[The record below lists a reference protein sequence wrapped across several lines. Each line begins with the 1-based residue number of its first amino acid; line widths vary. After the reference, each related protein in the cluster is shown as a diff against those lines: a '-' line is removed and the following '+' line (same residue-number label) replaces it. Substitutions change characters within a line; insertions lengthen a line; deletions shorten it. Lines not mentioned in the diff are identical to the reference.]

1 MSKKRKKAKR
11 LDFTAANNI
20 VSFNRDDADEM
31 ISKDDM
37 HGFADYVI
45 ARNAAR
51 MLLSESICPHL
62 FQQAMMD
69 EMADQGMEVV

>member
-1 MSKKRKKAKR
+1 MSKKKKAKR
-11 LDFTAANNI
+11 IDFSAANNI
-20 VSFNRDDADEM
+20 VSFNRGDVDEM
-31 ISKDDM
+31 ISKDDL
-37 HGFADYVI
+37 HSYGDYVV

-69 EMADQGMEVV
+69 EMESQGMEAV

>member
-1 MSKKRKKAKR
+1 MSKKKKKAKR

-37 HGFADYVI
+37 HGFADYVV

-51 MLLSESICPHL
+51 MLLSEGICPHL

-69 EMADQGMEVV
+69 EQEAQGMEVV

>member
-1 MSKKRKKAKR
+1 MSKKKKAKR
-11 LDFTAANNI
+11 LNFEAANNI
-20 VSFNRDDADEM
+20 VSFNRGDVDEM
-31 ISKDDM
+31 ISKEDM
-37 HGFADYVI
+37 HGYADYVV

-69 EMADQGMEVV
+69 EMEYQDMETA

>member
-1 MSKKRKKAKR
+1 MSKKKKAKR
-11 LDFTAANNI
+11 LNFEAANNI
-20 VSFNRDDADEM
+20 VSFNRGDVDEM

-37 HGFADYVI
+37 HGYADYVV

-51 MLLSESICPHL
+51 MLLSERICPHL

-69 EMADQGMEVV
+69 EMAAQGIEVA

>member
-1 MSKKRKKAKR
+1 MSKKKKKAKR

-20 VSFNRDDADEM
+20 VSFNRDDVDEV
-31 ISKDDM
+31 ITKDDL
-37 HGFADYVI
+37 HSYGDYVV

-51 MLLSESICPHL
+51 MLLSEGICPHL

-69 EMADQGMEVV
+69 EQEAQGMEYA